1 MKKNQNNIN
10 IKLSK
15 IDEILTRSSIIPVMV
30 IEDYRVALNASEALL
45 KGGISVIEIT
55 LRTPTAFKV
64 AEKVLNEF
72 PEIKVGIGTIINPS
86 QLIETYAIGAH
97 FGVSPGYN
105 RDLIELAE
113 EQLSDLPYLP
123 GISNPSQVMKC
134 IKKRFFTLKCFPASS
149 IGGVEFLKQMN
160 SVFSDVKFCPTGG
173 INVSNASGYL
183 KLPNVI
189 SVGGSFPL
197 PKEAIN
203 NNDWKSITKIA
214 KIFSQ

>member
-1 MKKNQNNIN
+1 MKKNQKNIN
-10 IKLSK
+10 LKLSK

-30 IEDYRVALNASEALL
+30 VEDYRVALKASEALL
-45 KGGISVIEIT
+45 KGGVNIIEIT

-86 QLIETYAIGAH
+86 QLVETYAIGAH
-97 FGVSPGYN
+97 FGVSPGFN

-123 GISNPSQVMKC
+123 GISNPSQVMIC
-134 IKKRFFTLKCFPASS
+134 IKKGFFTLKCFTVSS
-149 IGGVEFLKQMN
+149 IGGVDFLKQMN
-160 SVFSDVKFCPTGG
+160 AVFNDVKFCPTGG
-173 INVSNASGYL
+173 INVSNASDYL

-189 SVGGSFPL
+189 SVGGYFPL
-197 PKEAIN
+197 PIEAIN
-203 NNDWKSITKIA
+203 NNDSESITKIA
-214 KIFSQ
+214 KTISQ

>member
-1 MKKNQNNIN
+1 MKKNEKKIN
-10 IKLSK
+10 LKLSK
-15 IDEILTRSSIIPVMV
+15 IDEILTKSKIIPVMV
-30 IEDYRVALNASEALL
+30 VEDYRVALNASEALL
-45 KGGISVIEIT
+45 KGGVSVIEIT

-72 PEIKVGIGTIINPS
+72 PEIKVGIGTIINSS
-86 QLIETYAIGAH
+86 QLVETYAIGAH
-97 FGVSPGYN
+97 FGVSPGFN

-113 EQLSDLPYLP
+113 DQLSDLPYLP

-134 IKKRFFTLKCFPASS
+134 INKSYFTLKCFPASS
-149 IGGVEFLKQMN
+149 IGGVDFVKQMN
-160 SVFSDVKFCPTGG
+160 SVFNNVKFCPTGG
-173 INVSNASGYL
+173 INFSNASDYL

-189 SVGGSFPL
+189 SVGGSFLL

-214 KIFSQ
+214 KTFTQ